1 MSSVVRLAV
10 VVLAVLAAGCGSTPH
25 ASLSVNASSGYAD
38 SPVSVVVHAS
48 GKATLHAS
56 WTNLNG
62 DVWRSSVPLGPGTA
76 TVRAS
81 RFLTAMRPTEAPFKD
96 PAFFPPPTGPSPVAL
111 SVVAG
116 GKTIA
121 RATVSRRVTP
131 PSVRVRHFTV
141 RGDGIEAFLFM
152 PRVRGR
158 RSAVVA
164 FGGSEGR
171 NSMFDV
177 AATLARHGYPA
188 LALAY
193 FHEPGLPQELRDIP
207 LEYFARAVRT
217 LDRQPGVDR
226 RHVVVMG
233 HSRGGEL
240 ALLLAST
247 FPRLI
252 HGAVGLVPSANVWP
266 APAANLDAW
275 TLHGKGIRPRPIRVE
290 RIRGPVLTAG
300 AGDDRV
306 WASGPSV
313 RTIERRLRAHRFRFF
328 HAGVVYPRA
337 GHLIGDP
344 LPYQPAATDASS
356 FGGTPG
362 LNEAAREDLWPRI
375 LRYFARL

>member
-1 MSSVVRLAV
+1 VK
-10 VVLAVLAAGCGSTPH
+10 AG
-25 ASLSVNASSGYAD
+25 SGYAD

-48 GKATLHAS
+48 GHAALHAS
-56 WTNLNG
+56 WRSANG
-62 DVWRSSVPLGPGTA
+62 DVWRSSLPLRPGTV
-76 TVRAS
+76 TLRAPQL
-81 RFLTAMRPTEAPFKD
+81 LTAMRPTEPLFKD
-96 PAFFPPPTGPSPVAL
+96 PVFFPPPTGPSRVAL

-121 RATVSRRVTP
+121 RTTVSRRVTP

-141 RGDGIEAFLFM
+141 RRDGMEAFLYM

-158 RSAVVA
+158 RPAVVA

-177 AATLARHGYPA
+177 AATLAAHGYPA

-193 FHEPGLPQELRDIP
+193 FHEPGLPQELKRIP
-207 LEYFARAVRT
+207 LEYFARAVRMMRR
-217 LDRQPGVDR
+217 LPEVDPA
-226 RHVVVMG
+226 HVVVMG
-233 HSRGGEL
+233 DSRGGEL

-252 HGAVGLVPSANVWP
+252 HGAIGLVPSATVLP
-266 APAANLDAW
+266 APAADLDAW
-275 TLHGKGIRPRPIRVE
+275 TLHGKGLRPQPIRVE
-290 RIRGPVLTAG
+290 RIDGPVLTVG
-300 AGDDRV
+300 AGDDKV
-306 WASGPSV
+306 WASAPSV
-313 RTIERRLRAHRFRFF
+313 RTIERRLRAHHLRFF
-328 HAGVVYPRA
+328 HAGVVYARA
-337 GHLIGDP
+337 GHLIGMA
-344 LPYQPAATDASS
+344 LPYLPAATDASS